1 MHGRA
6 ARALRQLVGAGAEQ
20 DEVAVAQ
27 PLEEGHG
34 LLDLVGLAHGRR
46 GLHGA
51 GHPIDHREHR
61 REVADGGLQLA
72 ERLLHGRDERLALL
86 GRELPVELEPHH
98 RLPAHLPARVGDAH
112 DAPVGIALDADDRMQ
127 QQADAVPGALH
138 GGSHGVDQERRVR
151 DVELE
156 RRAGGRRVD
165 DAHGHGRQ
173 TACIDEVEEAGR
185 LPRELLELER
195 AQPLVQGAAEQD
207 AHEADQPLAA
217 GGALTARDELFELA
231 QERVRGVTFAHA
243 AHAR

>member
-1 MHGRA
+1 MP
-6 ARALRQLVGAGAEQ
+6 
-20 DEVAVAQ
+20 VAQ
-27 PLEEGHG
+27 PLEERHR
-34 LLDLVGLAHGRR
+34 LLDLVGLAHGGR

-51 GHPIDHREHR
+51 GHAVDHREHR

-72 ERLLHGRDERLALL
+72 ERLAHGGDERLALL

-98 RLPAHLPARVGDAH
+98 RLPPHRPARVGDAH
-112 DAPVGIALDADDRMQ
+112 DAPVGVALDADDRVQ

-138 GGSHGVDQERRVR
+138 GGAHRVDQERRVR
-151 DVELE
+151 HVELE

-165 DAHGHGRQ
+165 HAHGHRRE
-173 TACIDEVEEAGR
+173 AARVDEVEEPGR
-185 LPRELLELER
+185 LARELLELER

-217 GGALTARDELFELA
+217 GGALTARDELLELA